1 MIQVTASWVED
12 HVTAP
17 VWLFLRH
24 HFLNVSLNCHQL
36 QIFLMLSLLYYPNS
50 CITNIFFDLPY
61 KFQILCIT
69 NIYIKSHPFPGKTNC
84 LSEAAPNGRMPFT
97 EVVGVVA
104 SRSHTFCTFG
114 TRSDIISA
122 PNLQVFDAA
131 PGTYYLLLEARKT
144 LDNLGLT
151 LTLGDSEYLRL
162 VS

>member
-104 SRSHTFCTFG
+104 SRSHTFCTFKTRLISSLPQICRSLTRRLERTTFCWRPGKHLIIWDLLSHSG
-114 TRSDIISA
+114 TQNI
-122 PNLQVFDAA
+122 
-131 PGTYYLLLEARKT
+131 
-144 LDNLGLT
+144 
-151 LTLGDSEYLRL
+151 
-162 VS
+162 